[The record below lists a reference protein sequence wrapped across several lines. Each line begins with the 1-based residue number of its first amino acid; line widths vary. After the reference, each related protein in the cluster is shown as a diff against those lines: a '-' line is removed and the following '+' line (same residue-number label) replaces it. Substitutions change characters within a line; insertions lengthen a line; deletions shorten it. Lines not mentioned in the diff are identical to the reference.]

1 MFIATGTDPSGKVKV
16 VLRAKQDM
24 IMMEWS
30 DGQSHFYKGLHL
42 GYMRMELEKDTNT
55 ERIIFNTG
63 RPQHDRFPIGTF
75 VALANAVYDFGY
87 EPLVPD
93 TNITVSAFEKMKKE
107 AADMKKEIERLKT
120 VPAKPVVKAKAKTK
134 ATIPTSPDTQ
144 EADLLNI
151 I

>member
-1 MFIATGTDPSGKVKV
+1 MFIAIGTDSAGKKMI
-16 VLRAKQDM
+16 LRAKENM

-42 GYMRMELEKDTNT
+42 GWMRMDIEKETNT
-55 ERIIFNTG
+55 ERISFNTG
-63 RPQHDRFPIGTF
+63 RSQVDRFPIGTF

-93 TNITVSAFEKMKKE
+93 TKITVSAFEKMKKE
-107 AADMKKEIERLKT
+107 ADELKKEIERLKT
-120 VPAKPVVKAKAKTK
+120 APAKPVVKAKAKTK
-134 ATIPTSPDTQ
+134 ATIPTSLDTQ
-144 EADLLNI
+144 EVDLLNI

>member
-1 MFIATGTDPSGKVKV
+1 
-16 VLRAKQDM
+16 
-24 IMMEWS
+24 
-30 DGQSHFYKGLHL
+30 
-42 GYMRMELEKDTNT
+42 
-55 ERIIFNTG
+55 
-63 RPQHDRFPIGTF
+63 

-93 TNITVSAFEKMKKE
+93 TNLTVSACEKMQKE
-107 AADMKKEIERLKT
+107 ASDMKKEIERLKT

>member
-1 MFIATGTDPSGKVKV
+1 
-16 VLRAKQDM
+16 
-24 IMMEWS
+24 
-30 DGQSHFYKGLHL
+30 
-42 GYMRMELEKDTNT
+42 MELDKDTNT
-55 ERIIFNTG
+55 ERILFNTG
-63 RPQHDRFPIGTF
+63 GAQYDRFPIGTF
-75 VALANAVYDFGY
+75 VALANTVYDFEY

-93 TNITVSAFEKMKKE
+93 TNITVSAFEKMQKE